1 MNQILEEA
9 MKEKNILISEMK
21 SIILST
27 NSFMN
32 IPNSSYAP
40 SIQSSD
46 GNFYI
51 YVSELSKHTSNII
64 VNPKISIMII
74 EDESKSDNL
83 FARKR
88 LTIECDSYKL
98 DRNLDEWKI
107 IIEEMQLKLGDTIK
121 FLKDMKDFHLFKLI
135 PESGLL
141 VYGFGKAFRLKGKN
155 LDEFDHLNDKGHK
168 KN

>member
-1 MNQILEEA
+1 MDQILEEA

-51 YVSELSKHTSNII
+51 YVSELSKHTSNIL

-83 FARKR
+83 F
-88 LTIECDSYKL
+88 ECSPL
-98 DRNLDEWKI
+98 ILQVNVS
-107 IIEEMQLKLGDTIK
+107 
-121 FLKDMKDFHLFKLI
+121 FLL
-135 PESGLL
+135 
-141 VYGFGKAFRLKGKN
+141 R
-155 LDEFDHLNDKGHK
+155 
-168 KN
+168 